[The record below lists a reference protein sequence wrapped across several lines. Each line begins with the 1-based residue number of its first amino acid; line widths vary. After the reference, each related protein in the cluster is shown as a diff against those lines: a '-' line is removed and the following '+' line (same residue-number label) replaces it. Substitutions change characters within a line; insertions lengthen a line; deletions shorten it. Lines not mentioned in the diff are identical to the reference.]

1 MITGNPQL
9 QKAAAE
15 LLTEALSRA
24 VQEVFGMGGRQLQE
38 AMLTIR
44 EEYLRQGKEIIL
56 LIEDFAVIQ
65 GVQRDLLDALIE
77 AGVRDGKQV
86 LAPVRT
92 LMAVTTGYYERL
104 AETVITRVQSATPYV
119 YDLDVSFDTSE
130 QGRADTIEFVGRY
143 MNAARL
149 GTEVLEES
157 GVAQGE
163 RVPNKCDSARSSNRV
178 TKRTVRQTAGSAS
191 SR

>member
-1 MITGNPQL
+1 MITGSPQL

-24 VQEVFGMGGRQLQE
+24 VQEVFGMGGGQLQE

-44 EEYLRQGKEIIL
+44 EEYLHQGKEIVL

-77 AGVRDGKQV
+77 AGVRNGKKV

-143 MNAARL
+143 MNGRTTGDPGARGSRCRTGRT
-149 GTEVLEES
+149 GTEQV
-157 GVAQGE
+157 
-163 RVPNKCDSARSSNRV
+163 
-178 TKRTVRQTAGSAS
+178 
-191 SR
+191 